1 MLCQLPLRT
10 RLQNL
15 IMQICPDITLVD
27 RFTAPAEIGAIAVNI
42 LGQRFYIAPHSSKCV
57 TRNPV
62 FSKSDLNQ
70 ADLPYEY
77 RLAALEIII
86 RPYLETFDK
95 MVGPVEITGYISP
108 AQLEKKSTL
117 APLCAVVPLHMTT
130 EDGVENFE
138 ELISLYPD
146 SGCDLNLII
155 ERLKEADNPFKV
167 TTAAEL
173 ASFPAHIIIDSLD
186 LSIGELNSLC
196 VGDALVLGTFINND
210 RFKISCAGQSALAVL
225 NTVCTPQLLSEAKRQ
240 FEARMAAQQAA
251 AAAAAEAAAQAR
263 AAAEAAA
270 AAAAAQ
276 ASAQSAAE
284 GAPADGTKA
293 QDPAAQPPQAE
304 GNSTAGAPSDS
315 AAPAAPAA
323 PGAEAAPAA
332 TAPEAPGTAA
342 AAPATTPAAPGTD
355 AAAPAAATAANT
367 AAGSA
372 PAVPAAAQAAAGTAA
387 TAAITEYTAAV
398 AGITNVYDA
407 LIAAGKAAYDSQGQQ
422 VSDYFLVILEPF
434 TTDVITFSENSF
446 MAFENVDDLPVRVD
460 CVLSSLNLTVADLRQ
475 ISRGARLPLN
485 NDSLSNISIFVN
497 GRIIGT
503 GKVIEIDGTYAVQI
517 KELMHVPRVCVEDS
531 FIKAPEDEATEEE
544 DMAEETASAEGEN
557 KREGEGESYGYGDG
571 KGVGEAEQTTV
582 DAPAENAESLESSE
596 EQQPAPDESES
607 ADK

>member
-62 FSKSDLNQ
+62 FSKSDLNP

-108 AQLEKKSTL
+108 TQLEKKSTL

-276 ASAQSAAE
+276 ASAQSAAQ

-304 GNSTAGAPSDS
+304 SSTADAPSDS
-315 AAPAAPAA
+315 AA

-355 AAAPAAATAANT
+355 AAAAAATAAN
-367 AAGSA
+367 AVAGSA

-398 AGITNVYDA
+398 AGISNVYDA

-557 KREGEGESYGYGDG
+557 KREGEGDSYGDG
-571 KGVGEAEQTTV
+571 KGLGVGEAEQTTV
-582 DAPAENAESLESSE
+582 DATAENAESSESSE

>member
-62 FSKSDLNQ
+62 FSKSDLNP

-108 AQLEKKSTL
+108 TQLEKKSTL

-210 RFKISCAGQSALAVL
+210 RFKISCAGHSALAVL

-276 ASAQSAAE
+276 ASAQSAAQ

-304 GNSTAGAPSDS
+304 SSTADAPSDS
-315 AAPAAPAA
+315 AA

-342 AAPATTPAAPGTD
+342 APATTPAAPGTD
-355 AAAPAAATAANT
+355 AAAAAATAANT

-387 TAAITEYTAAV
+387 ATAATTEYTAAV

-544 DMAEETASAEGEN
+544 DMAEESASAEGEN
-557 KREGEGESYGYGDG
+557 KREGEGESYSDG

-582 DAPAENAESLESSE
+582 DAPAENAESSESSE

>member
-62 FSKSDLNQ
+62 FSKSDLNP

-108 AQLEKKSTL
+108 TQLEKKSTL

-210 RFKISCAGQSALAVL
+210 RFKISCAGHSALAVL

-276 ASAQSAAE
+276 ASAQSAAQ

-304 GNSTAGAPSDS
+304 SSTADAPSDS
-315 AAPAAPAA
+315 AA

-332 TAPEAPGTAA
+332 TAPEAPGTA

-355 AAAPAAATAANT
+355 AAAPAAATAANE

-387 TAAITEYTAAV
+387 ATAATTEYTAAV

-544 DMAEETASAEGEN
+544 DMAEESASAEGEN
-557 KREGEGESYGYGDG
+557 KREGEGESYSDG

-582 DAPAENAESLESSE
+582 DAPAENAESSESSE

>member
-62 FSKSDLNQ
+62 FSKSDLNP

-276 ASAQSAAE
+276 ASAQSAAQ

-304 GNSTAGAPSDS
+304 SSTADAPSDS
-315 AAPAAPAA
+315 AA

-332 TAPEAPGTAA
+332 TAPEAPGTA

-544 DMAEETASAEGEN
+544 DMAEESASAEGEN
-557 KREGEGESYGYGDG
+557 KREGEGESYSDG

-582 DAPAENAESLESSE
+582 DAPAENAESSESSE

>member
-62 FSKSDLNQ
+62 FSKSDLNP

-108 AQLEKKSTL
+108 TQLEKKSTL

-270 AAAAAQ
+270 AAAP

-304 GNSTAGAPSDS
+304 GNSAAGAPSDS

-323 PGAEAAPAA
+323 PGAEAA

-342 AAPATTPAAPGTD
+342 AAPVTTPAAPGTD
-355 AAAPAAATAANT
+355 AAAPAAATAANA

-544 DMAEETASAEGEN
+544 DMAEETASAEGED
-557 KREGEGESYGYGDG
+557 KSEGEGDG

-582 DAPAENAESLESSE
+582 DAPAENAESSESSE
-596 EQQPAPDESES
+596 EQQSTPDESES

>member
-42 LGQRFYIAPHSSKCV
+42 LGQRFYIAPHSSKSV

-62 FSKSDLNQ
+62 FSKSDLNP

-108 AQLEKKSTL
+108 TQLEKKSTL

-251 AAAAAEAAAQAR
+251 AAAAAEAAAQDR

-293 QDPAAQPPQAE
+293 QDPAAQPLQAE

-315 AAPAAPAA
+315 AVHAAPAA
-323 PGAEAAPAA
+323 QGAEAAPAA

-544 DMAEETASAEGEN
+544 DKAEETASDEGED
-557 KREGEGESYGYGDG
+557 KREGEGDG

-582 DAPAENAESLESSE
+582 DAPAENAESSESSE